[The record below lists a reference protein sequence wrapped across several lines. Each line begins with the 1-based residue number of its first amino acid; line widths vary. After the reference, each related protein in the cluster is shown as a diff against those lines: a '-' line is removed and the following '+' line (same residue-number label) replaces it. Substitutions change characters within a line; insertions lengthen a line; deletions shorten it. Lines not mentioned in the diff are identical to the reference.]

1 MSLLRGIVFGVAG
14 LLLAGGTVWA
24 QSLSVD
30 GAIESTV
37 GGFRFPDGSLQARA
51 FDVYAGVLTVAQ
63 SGGDFS
69 SIQVAIDSAAGDAA
83 ADNRYLVL
91 VAPGEYEES
100 VDMAP
105 FVDVRGS
112 GVGQTV
118 ITAAG
123 SAAADTGTVVVDA
136 ETVLEGLSVVNT
148 GGNLQAIGILCSAS
162 ATLRHL
168 SVSATGASSESQ
180 GILITGGAPAIT
192 DAMVT
197 ASGASVS
204 TGIANSTGGLLVETR
219 FTRLE
224 VTATG
229 GVTENT
235 GILNIGG
242 NKPVLT
248 DVVVDASGGG
258 VTNRA
263 IRCQGPDCRL
273 IRVRATVT
281 GAGTLSQAVSAF
293 GGSSLTIR
301 DSVLSA
307 AGATSTYGIHLDS
320 GVGAASVLVERSD
333 VVGNTTSIRTAT
345 GYEAFV
351 AYSQLGGGAVDTT
364 AGGSVTCVAVWD
376 EAFVGSGGTCP

>member
-1 MSLLRGIVFGVAG
+1 MDGT

-30 GAIESTV
+30 GTIESTV

-51 FDVYAGVLTVAQ
+51 FDAYAGVLTVAK
-63 SGGDFS
+63 SGGDFN
-69 SIQVAIDSAAGDAA
+69 SIQAAIDSAAGDAA
-83 ADNRYLVL
+83 ADDRYLVL

-112 GVGQTV
+112 GVDQTV

-192 DAMVT
+192 DAVVT

-204 TGIANSTGGLLVETR
+204 IGIANT
-219 FTRLE
+219 
-224 VTATG
+224 
-229 GVTENT
+229 
-235 GILNIGG
+235 
-242 NKPVLT
+242 
-248 DVVVDASGGG
+248 
-258 VTNRA
+258 
-263 IRCQGPDCRL
+263 
-273 IRVRATVT
+273 
-281 GAGTLSQAVSAF
+281 
-293 GGSSLTIR
+293 
-301 DSVLSA
+301 A
-307 AGATSTYGIHLDS
+307 AGVEVGK
-320 GVGAASVLVERSD
+320 VGAVPVTRDEIVE
-333 VVGNTTSIRTAT
+333 A
-345 GYEAFV
+345 
-351 AYSQLGGGAVDTT
+351 LGGTPD
-364 AGGSVTCVAVWD
+364 SSPRP
-376 EAFVGSGGTCP
+376 VGLQEDPRPAQVLGLHFSQVLRRVGQAHP